1 MQQAAS
7 AGPSSEPVHKEKR
20 TEEDF
25 FTLIEEEYSSMD
37 SEILVEFELYLKEKP
52 IQFSVDDRAM
62 DSNRTLP
69 YWKTNSHIYPNLT
82 VVVRDLS
89 SVSASSGHIERVLVK
104 LWIFYRLNAID

>member
-1 MQQAAS
+1 
-7 AGPSSEPVHKEKR
+7 
-20 TEEDF
+20 
-25 FTLIEEEYSSMD
+25 MD
-37 SEILVEFELYLKEKP
+37 SEILAEFELYLKEKP